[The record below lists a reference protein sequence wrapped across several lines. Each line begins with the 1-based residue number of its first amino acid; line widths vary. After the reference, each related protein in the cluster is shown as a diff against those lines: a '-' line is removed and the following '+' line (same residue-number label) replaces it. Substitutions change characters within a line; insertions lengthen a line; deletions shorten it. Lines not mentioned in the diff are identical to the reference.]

1 MKKSL
6 LTTITAAAIVA
17 LSGCG
22 QTGADTGN
30 VDPALARAGNV
41 AYDAV
46 NQYSTENSG
55 TLPPNA
61 SALRAYA
68 DQKGI
73 KLIYPIIDLSESSW
87 KMYSQT
93 PRPAIGNGAL
103 HNLIGYYVNQG
114 DKRFGI
120 CTEVATLSNK

>member
-6 LTTITAAAIVA
+6 LTTITVAAIVA

-30 VDPALARAGNV
+30 VGPALSQAGTD
-41 AYDAV
+41 AYNAV
-46 NQYSTENSG
+46 NQYASENSG
-55 TLPPNA
+55 SLPPNA
-61 SALRAYA
+61 SALSAYA
-68 DQKGI
+68 TQKGI
-73 KLIYPIIDLSESSW
+73 KLAYPVIDLSAESW
-87 KMYSQT
+87 KMYSQN

-103 HNLIGYYVNQG
+103 HNQIGYYVDQN

-120 CTEVATLSNK
+120 CTEAATLSNK